1 MDGSVE
7 NGMAIKMA
15 AMAERSE
22 ERHGNP
28 SSENSSKTAIAIV
41 RENSKIQI
49 KASKI
54 EQWLSCKM
62 AKGDRNENG

>member
-1 MDGSVE
+1 MDGSNE
-7 NGMAIKMA
+7 NGMVIKMV
-15 AMAERSE
+15 ERSE

-28 SSENSSKTAIAIV
+28 SSENTSGETAMAA
-41 RENSKIQI
+41 RENSKIKI

-54 EQWLSCKM
+54 DQWLSCKM